1 MIQQAY
7 MDMKMCVSRELHIHT
22 GYEQFVNLKTYLGAF
37 GGLGANPTH
46 SMELE

>member
-1 MIQQAY
+1 MHDPTSIHGHEN
-7 MDMKMCVSRELHIHT
+7 VREMHRYT
-22 GYEQFVNLKTYLGAF
+22 GYERFANLKTYLGAF